1 MIDIEYEFNY
11 ISLSSSKKDEDN
23 ASDFDRYESNLIKQD
38 EWSEDDWLHCIG
50 IYNANFFNCWE
61 FLEEDNQQP
70 SLIV

>member
-38 EWSEDDWLHCIG
+38 ELSEMTG
-50 IYNANFFNCWE
+50 
-61 FLEEDNQQP
+61 
-70 SLIV
+70 SIV